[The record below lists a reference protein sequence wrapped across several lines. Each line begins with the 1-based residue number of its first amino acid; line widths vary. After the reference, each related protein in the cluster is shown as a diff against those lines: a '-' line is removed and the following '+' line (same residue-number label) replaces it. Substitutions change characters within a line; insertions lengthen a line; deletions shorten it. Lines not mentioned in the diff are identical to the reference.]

1 MDHKGY
7 YFLDREQRGTFK
19 HIMGLQFVAAMGH
32 PGNGRNDI
40 PNRLKR
46 LFFSFNMTPISNR
59 SIENIY
65 GRIIEVLFKKCPP
78 EVSNMRQYLIE
89 ATIAVWES
97 AARKLLPTPT
107 KFHYSFNI
115 RELARVFGGV
125 ARVA

>member
-1 MDHKGY
+1 
-7 YFLDREQRGTFK
+7 
-19 HIMGLQFVAAMGH
+19 MGLQFVAAMGH

-46 LFFSFNMTPISNR
+46 LFFSINMTPISNR

-65 GRIIEVLFKKCPP
+65 GRIIEVLFKKGYTP
-78 EVSNMRQYLIE
+78 EVQNMRPYLID
-89 ATIAVWES
+89 ATIAVWEL
-97 AARKLLPTPT
+97 AARKLLPTPA

-115 RELARVFGGV
+115 RELARVFGGI